1 MGKSL
6 AAAVLIA
13 LATLSVPATAAAAP
27 AEDQPGFSC
36 ITDGNRICGPNNAN
50 GAAAGCYDDTA
61 QLVAPWPC
69 HIVVD
74 QNGDADVYTGLVDTH
89 GQPVECRDICLGA

>member
-6 AAAVLIA
+6 TAAVLIA
-13 LATLSVPATAAAAP
+13 LAAISATATAHAAP
-27 AEDQPGFSC
+27 AEDEPGFSC
-36 ITDGNRICGPNNAN
+36 ITDGNRICGPNNPT
-50 GAAAGCYDDTA
+50 GAIAGCYDDTGA
-61 QLVAPWPC
+61 LVAPWPC

-74 QNGDADVYTGLVDTH
+74 QNGDADVYTGLVDAQ